1 MDHGKRHELERLIA
15 DFDIAMLVTFSL
27 AGAPRGRP
35 MAIAGTGG
43 EGELYFTT
51 RSEDEKL
58 SEILQSPDVAVTLQ
72 AEDRYVSLTGKA
84 RLETDVQLAEEL
96 WSPAMKVWF
105 PDGFEGSQFTVIRV
119 DPVYAEFWDRRGL
132 RKLEYLWEAGKAL
145 ATGRKAKDA
154 ELGGHA
160 KLRAAEDD
168 ERD

>member
-1 MDHGKRHELERLIA
+1 
-15 DFDIAMLVTFSL
+15 
-27 AGAPRGRP
+27 
-35 MAIAGTGG
+35 
-43 EGELYFTT
+43 
-51 RSEDEKL
+51 
-58 SEILQSPDVAVTLQ
+58 
-72 AEDRYVSLTGKA
+72 
-84 RLETDVQLAEEL
+84 
-96 WSPAMKVWF
+96 MKVWF

>member
-1 MDHGKRHELERLIA
+1 MNHPKRHELERLIA
-15 DFDIAMLVTFSL
+15 DFDIAMLVTFSM

-35 MAIAGTGG
+35 MAIAGTGD

-58 SEILQSPDVAVTLQ
+58 SEILQSPAVAVTLQ
-72 AEDRYVSLTGKA
+72 ARDRYVSLTGKA
-84 RLETDVQLAEEL
+84 RLETNVQLAEEL
-96 WSPAMKVWF
+96 WSPTMKVWF

-119 DPVYAEFWDRRGL
+119 DPVYAEFWDRSGL

-145 ATGRKAKDA
+145 AAGRKAKDA
-154 ELGGHA
+154 ELSGHA
-160 KLRAAEDD
+160 KLRMAEDD